1 MNILVTGG
9 AGYIGSHTAIELLN
23 AGHEIIVLDNFS
35 NASYKCIEK
44 IKEITRRDFIT
55 ITGDAGCRKTLS
67 AIFVK
72 HAIDIVIHFAGF
84 KSVSESKSEP
94 LKYYQNNVG
103 VTITLLQ
110 VMEEYRIKKF
120 IFSSSATVY
129 GEPEIIPIPETA
141 KIG

>member
-1 MNILVTGG
+1 ML
-9 AGYIGSHTAIELLN
+9 HTS
-23 AGHEIIVLDNFS
+23 VS
-35 NASYKCIEK
+35 KK

-67 AIFVK
+67 AIFEK

-110 VMEEYRIKKF
+110 VMEEYRIKNL
-120 IFSSSATVY
+120 SLAHLRQSMVNQR
-129 GEPEIIPIPETA
+129 
-141 KIG
+141 